1 MNNKDKII
9 KRLEKE
15 NKKLCEKNVITDII
29 GTKPIKN
36 VKATPIIN
44 ADNRSAKIKI
54 VSNVIEK
61 FMVLNYPQF
70 KRIFLII

>member
-1 MNNKDKII
+1 LNNKDKII

-15 NKKLCEKNVITDII
+15 NKKNVITDII

-36 VKATPIIN
+36 VQATPIIN